1 MTPSS
6 IEYTFSEIEFF
17 LSAIKQ
23 TIPLWVLGTEEIS
36 HQSGLINIF
45 QNFASENPKFLSIS
59 RKISMLMWMQNPL
72 DRSAALKCIELNGT
86 DCPAALSA
94 LLKSIIST
102 PPANIPLD
110 DLNNLLQSGDQ
121 GLIIRHLFPLL
132 RGPDGF
138 SWLAGAWD
146 TLLRMGNS
154 ELPRTALDII
164 NWDKDFIPI
173 KQRLNAQYNFL
184 YGSINETFKA
194 LDNLETDIWSL
205 WKQYMLSELHL
216 KNGQRYKAIALL
228 CELWKN
234 NIWNLNWGQK
244 LHGLLNPI
252 DTTDALNDSADVAIL
267 LYSWNNG
274 TLIDNTLKNLA
285 ASSIGSAKIFALNN
299 GSSDNTG
306 EVVANAANLF
316 ADGKY
321 KGIQLP
327 VNVGAPPARNWL
339 LAEPEVRKCKWAV
352 FLDDDVEL
360 PENWL
365 EELMGTAKHYG
376 NPGAVG
382 CCITSTAKPTSLQS
396 ADYHLFPPGNGTSQ
410 IEGLT
415 EQVMVFDSCRNA
427 FDYGQFSYTRPA
439 VHVSGCCHMLNM
451 EAVHKCGS
459 FDVRFNPTQFDDL
472 ERDLRAYLGGYTHV
486 YAGQLKI
493 GHIQHSSL
501 AKASNVRGM
510 AQVFGN
516 KIKLESKYT
525 EHDLNAIFSRDLA
538 QLWKDVEIKWRALAE
553 SISSGIPMKK

>member
-1 MTPSS
+1 MISPNM
-6 IEYTFSEIEFF
+6 EYTFSETEIF

-23 TIPLWVLGTEEIS
+23 TVPLWALGTEEAS

-45 QNFASENPKFLSIS
+45 QRLSSDNPKFLSIS
-59 RKISMLMWMQNPL
+59 KKIALLMWMQNPL
-72 DRSAALKCIELNGT
+72 DHAAALKCKELNEKN
-86 DCPAALSA
+86 CPAPLSR
-94 LLKSIIST
+94 LLNAITSS
-102 PPANIPLD
+102 PASKIPLD

-121 GLIIRHLFPLL
+121 SLIIRHLFPLL
-132 RGPDGF
+132 RGPDGLN
-138 SWLAGAWD
+138 WLAGAWD
-146 TLLRMGNS
+146 TLLRISNPD
-154 ELPRTALDII
+154 LPRTALDIVNCNEDLI
-164 NWDKDFIPI
+164 QL
-173 KQRLNAQYNFL
+173 KQRLNAQFNFL
-184 YGSINETFKA
+184 YGSTDEAFSTLKK
-194 LDNLETDIWSL
+194 LDNEVWSL
-205 WKQYMLSELHL
+205 WKQYMLCELYL
-216 KNGQRYKAIALL
+216 KNGQNREAVTILST
-228 CELWKN
+228 LWKE

-244 LHGLLNPI
+244 LHSLLNPI
-252 DTTDALNDSADVAIL
+252 DTANALKDSADVSIL

-274 TLIDNTLKNLA
+274 TLIENTLKNVA
-285 ASSIGSAKIFALNN
+285 TSKIGAAKIFALNN

-306 EVVANAANLF
+306 EVVANAGNLF
-316 ADGKY
+316 AEGKY

-339 LAEPEVRKCKWAV
+339 LSEPEVRKSKWAV

-365 EELMGTAKHYG
+365 EELLATAKHYG

-382 CCITSTAKPTSLQS
+382 CRITSTAKPTSLQS
-396 ADYHLFPPGNGTSQ
+396 ADYHLFPPGNGASQ
-410 IEGLT
+410 IDGLT

-451 EAVHKCGS
+451 EAVHKCGP

-472 ERDLRAYLGGYTHV
+472 ERDLRAYLSGYTHI

-525 EHDLNAIFSRDLA
+525 EQDLNSIFARDLA
-538 QLWKDVEIKWRALAE
+538 LLWADVESKWKELSENIA
-553 SISSGIPMKK
+553 